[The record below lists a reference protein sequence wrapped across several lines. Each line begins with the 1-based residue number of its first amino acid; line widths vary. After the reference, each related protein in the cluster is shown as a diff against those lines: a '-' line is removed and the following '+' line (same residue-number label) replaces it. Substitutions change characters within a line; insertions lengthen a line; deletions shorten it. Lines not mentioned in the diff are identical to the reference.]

1 MSKWDGAWMGLRSPE
16 WHRRNNTKAD
26 GRGPPPRVF
35 CFLRQQALMEFASND
50 QDWCQTCENDKGNI
64 FAWPELGHIINA
76 KLRQMLKQTAE
87 ESIHYLKSP
96 KIKAPSSNNSH
107 LDLWI
112 WVSQNLASPNPMAH
126 FSESEAVPVAVHGCK
141 ILLQPFVLLWDHVV
155 VVKIHQAPFKDPL
168 DSMEGSQKLLVMVRL
183 FTIPFILLSFLCK
196 SCSHANLE
204 MESLS
209 PSHRTHPFFPFHE
222 ILSLLV
228 GW

>member
-1 MSKWDGAWMGLRSPE
+1 
-16 WHRRNNTKAD
+16 
-26 GRGPPPRVF
+26 
-35 CFLRQQALMEFASND
+35 
-50 QDWCQTCENDKGNI
+50 
-64 FAWPELGHIINA
+64 
-76 KLRQMLKQTAE
+76 MLKQTAE

-155 VVKIHQAPFKDPL
+155 VVKIHLAPFKDPM

-183 FTIPFILLSFLCK
+183 FTIPFILLSFCV
-196 SCSHANLE
+196 SHVVMRTSRWNRFLRAIE
-204 MESLS
+204 HIHF
-209 PSHRTHPFFPFHE
+209 SHFMRY
-222 ILSLLV
+222 
-228 GW
+228 